1 MFFTDLAACYLVF
14 LLSGGIM
21 EWLYADGR
29 GIFSYE
35 MAALAVF
42 AALVVL
48 IVWSRHRQSGHI
60 RYLSVKVCQDGK
72 ELRLHA
78 FVDSG
83 NLLHDPY
90 TGCPVSM
97 VDRELY
103 EANFHHEKQV
113 RFIPYESLGCKHG
126 LIEAITIEELSYSYE
141 GCDWKIKEPVL
152 GLAEHAIFEKKPY
165 QMIINPQELM

>member
-1 MFFTDLAACYLVF
+1 M
-14 LLSGGIM
+14 G
-21 EWLYADGR
+21 WLYADGR

-35 MAALAVF
+35 MAALAAVV
-42 AALVVL
+42 ALVVL

-60 RYLSVKVCQDGK
+60 RYLSVKISKEGK
-72 ELRLHA
+72 ELCLHA

-90 TGCPVSM
+90 TGNPVSM

-103 EANFHHEKQV
+103 EANFHPKEPV
-113 RFIPYESLGCKHG
+113 RLIPYESFGGKHG
-126 LIEAITIEELSYSYE
+126 LLEVVTIETLSCSYE

-152 GLAEHAIFEKKPY
+152 GLADHAIFEKKPY
-165 QMIINPQELM
+165 QMIINPQELMSCI